1 MANTV
6 RIELDKLSV
15 EQLKGLKEQTDLEV
29 NLLQDSLTKIRTASS
44 RLENASAAL
53 QDLSLRPQGKT
64 FSSSDFWWKQILV
77 PLTASL
83 YVPGSLDDAEKV
95 LVDVGTGYF
104 IEVTFSV
111 AIVFMHEWH
120 LKIAILSVDPCE
132 EKTMAQGKEYCERK
146 INLLKS
152 NFDELLEV
160 YTKKKTI
167 ADQMGTI
174 LEAKLRQASPGPSS

>member
-1 MANTV
+1 MASPG

-29 NLLQDSLTKIRTASS
+29 NLLQDSLTKIRTAIT

-53 QDLSLRPQGKT
+53 QDLSLRPHGK
-64 FSSSDFWWKQILV
+64 KMLV

-104 IEVTFSV
+104 IE
-111 AIVFMHEWH
+111 
-120 LKIAILSVDPCE
+120 
-132 EKTMAQGKEYCERK
+132 KTMDQGKEYCERK

-160 YTKKKTI
+160 ATKKKAI
-167 ADQMGTI
+167 ADEMDLLLRT
-174 LEAKLRQASPGPSS
+174 KLRQASPGPSS